1 MTGMNAGGGAS
12 DKAGSGDGGAPVVT
26 QSSFVTLHYRIV
38 LAQSDEVMVSTFEEK
53 PATLQLGQGQFA
65 EGLENCLLG
74 LRAGERRTFDLAPSQ
89 AYGDKQP
96 QLYRPVTKKTLMQ
109 HADPDTTFEPGD
121 YVHFPAPNGGQFA
134 GTVVRVDEDSVLFD
148 FNHPLA
154 GVPLRF
160 EVQVIGVM

>member
-1 MTGMNAGGGAS
+1 MTVTGIETGGLS
-12 DKAGSGDGGAPVVT
+12 GSGPVIVE
-26 QSSFVTLHYRIV
+26 SSFVTLHYRII
-38 LAQSDEVMVSTFEEK
+38 LAESGDTMVSTFEEN
-53 PATLQLGQGQFA
+53 PATLQLGEGQLA
-65 EGLENCLLG
+65 EGLERCLLG

-96 QLYRPVTKKTLMQ
+96 QLFRPVTKKTLMQ

-121 YVHFPAPNGGQFA
+121 FVHFPAPNGGQFA

-148 FNHPLA
+148 FNHPLS

-160 EVQVIGVM
+160 EVQVMGVL

>member
-1 MTGMNAGGGAS
+1 MSNDIPSQPATGIDLTA
-12 DKAGSGDGGAPVVT
+12 GAPLIHEG
-26 QSSFVTLHYRIV
+26 SFVTLHYRIF
-38 LAQSDEVMVSTFEEK
+38 LAESGDVMVSTFEEN
-53 PATLQLGQGQFA
+53 PATLQMGQGQLA
-65 EGLENCLLG
+65 EGLERCLIG
-74 LRAGERRTFDLAPSQ
+74 LRAGERRVFELAPSQ

-96 QLYRPVTKKTLMQ
+96 SLYRPVTKKTLMQ

-134 GTVVRVDEDSVLFD
+134 GTVVRVDDDSVLFD

-160 EVQVIGVM
+160 EVQVIGVL